1 MMRQINERGVE
12 GAMVAGS
19 KEEREGTSLVQ
30 DLCHNGRIFYQ
41 ELKPYN
47 LNEKS
52 KNTWGGGA
60 QQVLDQS
67 FPPATIR

>member
-41 ELKPYN
+41 ELKPFYEN
-47 LNEKS
+47 L
-52 KNTWGGGA
+52 T
-60 QQVLDQS
+60 
-67 FPPATIR
+67 T